1 MISSENAKEI
11 GKSTFNLEDFNK
23 YFKLITCTKLSED
36 KVNFR
41 KLSVVF
47 ILFFAVPLFAQKFGY
62 VHSQK
67 VLADFQ
73 EYRDVENKLREIQ
86 NKYDSEY
93 QQMVKEYQQMA
104 DEIESQSLLLSPE
117 KKEEKLATV
126 QQKGLEIEKYRYE
139 KLGPEGEFYK
149 RQSELVQP
157 VIDKINKVIQ
167 KIGNDEG
174 YDFIF
179 DAANGTVL
187 HALPKYDI
195 TEQVLEELNKQSAA
209 QGGTSKK

>member
-1 MISSENAKEI
+1 MNLASVKGI
-11 GKSTFNLEDFNK
+11 GKYTFNLEDFNN
-23 YFKLITCTKLSED
+23 YFKLKICTKLSED
-36 KVNFR
+36 KVNLR
-41 KLSVVF
+41 KISLLLLVF
-47 ILFFAVPLFAQKFGY
+47 FTAPLLAQKFAY

-67 VLADFQ
+67 ILNDFQ

-104 DEIESQSLLLSPE
+104 EEIESQSLLLSPE

-149 RQSELVQP
+149 KQAELVQP

-167 KIGNDEG
+167 QIGNDEG

-195 TEQVLEELNKQSAA
+195 TEQVLEELNRQAA
-209 QGGTSKK
+209 TKSGTSSK